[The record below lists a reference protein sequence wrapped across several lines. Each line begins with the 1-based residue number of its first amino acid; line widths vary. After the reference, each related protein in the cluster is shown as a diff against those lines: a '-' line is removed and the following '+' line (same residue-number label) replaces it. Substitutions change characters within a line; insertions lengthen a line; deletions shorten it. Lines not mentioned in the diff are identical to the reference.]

1 MASLARTLKSEMKE
15 VERAETVSFW
25 ARTTVA
31 GWAVTSVGGAV
42 VARARSAASAEEER
56 CFILIVVGLFI
67 LSRVSILPFSSFV
80 LYW

>member
-1 MASLARTLKSEMKE
+1 MESLPRTLKVEMKE

-42 VARARSAASAEEER
+42 VARARSAATEEEER
-56 CFILIVVGLFI
+56 CFILYCCWIIYSLACVNSSLF
-67 LSRVSILPFSSFV
+67 
-80 LYW
+80 